1 MRHLAL
7 ACLMF
12 TATLAGQLP
21 TRVLAGRVVDERG
34 KALAGVAVC
43 LIDKKHDPFI
53 TKHLGG
59 QSRS

>member
-1 MRHLAL
+1 
-7 ACLMF
+7 MF
-12 TATLAGQLP
+12 TATLAGHQP
-21 TRVLAGRVVDERG
+21 TRELAGRVVDERG